1 MGLIDEVRNRR
12 DSWTKR
18 FEEHRDFDD
27 SACED
32 NPEAEEKRI
41 LENRRK
47 VGVFSPKKPDNQ

>member
-27 SACED
+27 GMCEND
-32 NPEAEEKRI
+32 PEAEEKRI
-41 LENRRK
+41 LENRRN
-47 VGVFSPKKPDNQ
+47 VGVFSPKKPENK

>member
-27 SACED
+27 SACEGD
-32 NPEAEEKRI
+32 PEAEEKRI

>member
-27 SACED
+27 GMSEND
-32 NPEAEEKRI
+32 QEAEEKRI
-41 LENRRK
+41 LE
-47 VGVFSPKKPDNQ
+47 